1 MATAGEQ
8 YILRMI
14 VDVQNEQALKGL
26 DQNLRSAG
34 KGLQTYTKQART
46 SAGGSRQLGFAF
58 QSAGFQI
65 TDFAVQ
71 VQGGVS
77 ATRALSQQLPQLL
90 AGFNILTPAFAFT
103 TAALATLA
111 ALLPLI
117 VRKFNE
123 LTDAT
128 PDLADVLKEVETGV
142 KSLNT
147 RLQTFDSSKYVEAL
161 KAGNEATQEFNQNL
175 LVGNLRIAEERIEG
189 TAASLKQ
196 AFNDIQQLSAGQQLR
211 AGAGSFV
218 PGGGQLNLEQQRALA
233 REQTALAESL
243 RQANLEQVFGSNATA
258 FAALFESIDLE
269 SLNIEDFTDQFV
281 KLFAAS
287 DSTSAQIE
295 TLRDQIVALRQAQEE
310 LDAASAGSLGLP
322 NGGNN
327 GAGGSGDRFT
337 AADILIQENDLRQ
350 MLFEREQERIKKEEA
365 DAERKAIRMQRERD
379 AIVTQAQA
387 YATSLLPATEQYRL
401 ELEQLNLQIDTY
413 NLSQETADALT
424 EQLTAKY
431 RAQAEA
437 VKETTLQMTAGQEF
451 MNTAFETFDQNFQAF
466 TDGLARGT
474 ADVKDL
480 FKNMAAA
487 IIGDLLRIYAAQ
499 LITGLVFG
507 GGRGVTGSTAGIPTS
522 LDPSAFL
529 AKGGVLK
536 NGVQMFA
543 NGGVVNSPTMFPM
556 ARGVGVM
563 GEAGAEGIFP
573 LGRLPNGDLGVQGAP
588 MNVTINNNAAGVE
601 VNATQGDGG
610 LTIDIVRQVVASDIA
625 RGGNAISSAVA
636 GSFGLQRAGV

>member
-211 AGAGSFV
+211 VGAGSFV

-543 NGGVVNSPTMFPM
+543 SGGVVNSPTMFPM

-601 VNATQGDGG
+601 VNATQGDVG